1 MGREIASCQG
11 QHRGRRLLKFTVSGG
26 SERDIEHSKTGFGRY
41 LNMAGRTRTSDI
53 DTAKEMSGYWQ
64 KAGFSLKT
72 TTQAG
77 VKVTRPDFFV
87 VRISLLGMEDC
98 ARSRL
103 FVEAALKATASPSVR
118 QHLATSMKYVKERLG
133 ITGAEK
139 QSKAYVNVAGGTEGS
154 SELLAVVESLKQA
167 GLVASMVPGPLLLA
181 TTGGVRAAP
190 TLMPLTTSSGGVVI
204 KELLIKA
211 WAKANSDTYD
221 PDPDLDLPAGKL
233 PKWSSHSLRRL
244 ADTTAR
250 RHMAESGATEAEI
263 DIYFGWHEK
272 ILLRAMQVHY
282 SQMSIRERMLLAKIT
297 GYL

>member
-1 MGREIASCQG
+1 M
-11 QHRGRRLLKFTVSGG
+11 
-26 SERDIEHSKTGFGRY
+26 
-41 LNMAGRTRTSDI
+41 
-53 DTAKEMSGYWQ
+53 
-64 KAGFSLKT
+64 
-72 TTQAG
+72 
-77 VKVTRPDFFV
+77 
-87 VRISLLGMEDC
+87 
-98 ARSRL
+98 
-103 FVEAALKATASPSVR
+103 
-118 QHLATSMKYVKERLG
+118 
-133 ITGAEK
+133 
-139 QSKAYVNVAGGTEGS
+139 
-154 SELLAVVESLKQA
+154 
-167 GLVASMVPGPLLLA
+167 
-181 TTGGVRAAP
+181 
-190 TLMPLTTSSGGVVI
+190 TTSSAGVVL

-211 WAKANSDTYD
+211 WAKANSDAYD